1 MHDLLNLVRIKDWL
15 KNLIIFLPLIF
26 SGTFFDYNNYYTLL
40 FGFFI
45 FCILSS
51 TIYIFNDILDVK
63 KDKLHPYKKKSK
75 PIASGRISLRKS
87 LVILLI
93 FFLTC
98 NFLLYIQPS
107 IYVNVSI
114 YILIALSYNLFFK
127 RIPFIEIIL
136 LSLGYVV
143 RIDTGSVLIG
153 VQSSYLML
161 IATFFLGSFF
171 ILIKRI
177 SEMNEFNFS
186 KNIKTRE
193 VLNFY
198 SKKNLNI
205 LILISFIFLLITI
218 IIYIITKNVSLILSL
233 FLLTI
238 FLYKYYNLSKNNS
251 FGKNPITLIT
261 NNKYMLILAFLIL
274 FSALI
279 IYI

>member
-251 FGKNPITLIT
+251 LGENPITLIT

>member
-251 FGKNPITLIT
+251 LGENPITLII